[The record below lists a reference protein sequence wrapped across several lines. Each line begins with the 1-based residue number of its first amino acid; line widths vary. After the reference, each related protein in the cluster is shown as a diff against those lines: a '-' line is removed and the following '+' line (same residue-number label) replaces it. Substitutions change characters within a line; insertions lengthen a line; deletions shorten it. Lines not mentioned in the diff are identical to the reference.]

1 MFSSILAATD
11 FSDAALNGVIRA
23 ARIARHSN
31 ALLNIVH
38 VVQTTAIDQMRSLL
52 TDAPADLQ
60 QRLLADA
67 QVKLDELAE
76 MVRREYGV
84 NPSLKVAEGTL
95 LDELDKAQKNT
106 EADLTVLGARGASV
120 ARHLLL
126 GSTAERLLAQAQ
138 HPILVV
144 RNPGEVSYRRTLI
157 PVDFSEASMVAVQRA
172 RALAPNTRVTALHAY
187 EAPFEGKLRTAGVD
201 SKSIRGYLQAAEASA
216 TERMLRF
223 VQGAGDPHLIQSL
236 VLHGH
241 PLVHVLDQEEEL
253 GCQLIV
259 VGGGSG
265 SRAQDFLLG
274 SLSRRVLSQSRVDV
288 LLSV

>member
-1 MFSSILAATD
+1 MFTSILAATD
-11 FSDAALNGVIRA
+11 FSDSSFNGVLRA
-23 ARIARHSN
+23 ARIARH
-31 ALLNIVH
+31 ADAQLHIVH
-38 VVQTTAIDQMRSLL
+38 VAPASAMDLRSLL
-52 TDAPADLQ
+52 TNAPADLQ

-67 QVKLDELAE
+67 HARLDALGE
-76 MVRREYGV
+76 MVRREYDV
-84 NPSLKVAEGTL
+84 NPSLKMVEGAL

-106 EADLTVLGARGASV
+106 GADLTVLGARGASV

-126 GSTAERLLAQAQ
+126 GSTAERLLAQAR

-144 RNPGEVSYRRTLI
+144 RSPGEVPYRRTLI
-157 PVDFSEASMVAVQRA
+157 PVDFSDASMVAVRRA
-172 RALAPNTRVTALHAY
+172 RAIAPSTRVTALHAY
-187 EAPFEGKLRTAGVD
+187 EAPFEGKLRIAGVD

-216 TERMLRF
+216 TEQMFNF
-223 VQGAGDPHLIQSL
+223 VQSASDPHLIHSL